1 MKKYKLRLDLKREL
15 GLVTLFRIE
24 RLSNGELG
32 GYIES
37 EKNLSQVGHA
47 WVSGN
52 AWVFGN
58 AFVFDNALVSGH
70 AWVSGHALVSGDAQV
85 SGNARVSGNA
95 QVSGSAFV
103 FGNALISGNAWV
115 SGDAQVSGN
124 ARVFGDAQVSGNARI
139 ENIKEILNIIIAF
152 KFSITITPDNIV
164 IGDHLKKRSEWL
176 KVTKEEAEELGLT
189 GELYE
194 NYRSA
199 IKWGMKMVPKR
210 KRIQK

>member
-52 AWVFGN
+52 AWVF
-58 AFVFDNALVSGH
+58 DN
-70 AWVSGHALVSGDAQV
+70 
-85 SGNARVSGNA
+85 
-95 QVSGSAFV
+95 AFV
-103 FGNALISGNAWV
+103 FGNALVSDHAQISGNALVFDNAKVFGTAQVSDNAQVSRNAFVFGNALVSDHAWV
-115 SGDAQVSGN
+115 SGDAQVFGN
-124 ARVFGDAQVSGNARI
+124 ARVFGDAQVSGSARI

-164 IGDHLKKRSEWL
+164 IGGHLNKRSEWL